1 MGSELK
7 SVTVKMPATMVEQI
21 KLIAEKRGETVSG
34 TVRYLINRALEER
47 VYEENTKL
55 LTKVVRQQVEAAI
68 KSYVIFPSLDNTE
81 RTVRIVD
88 QVYDRRVSLSR
99 ENRNN
104 NNLLS

>member
-7 SVTVKMPATMVEQI
+7 SVTVKMPADMVDQL
-21 KLIAEKRGETVSG
+21 KWIAEKRGETVSD
-34 TVRYLINRALEER
+34 TVRKLINRALAER
-47 VYEENTKL
+47 VYEKNTEL

-81 RTVRIVD
+81 RTVRLVD
-88 QVYDRRVSLSR
+88 QVFDRRVSLSR
-99 ENRNN
+99 ENRD